1 VIFAAAFVG
10 GAGILAFGGGGFAG
24 FALVGRCVGFAL
36 VGPAAPPCVISA
48 AAFGAGGG
56 FLAFAL
62 VGPI

>member
-36 VGPAAPPCVISA
+36 VGPCK
-48 AAFGAGGG
+48 F
-56 FLAFAL
+56 
-62 VGPI
+62 

>member
-10 GAGILAFGGGGFAG
+10 GAGILAFGGGGFT
-24 FALVGRCVGFAL
+24 GFAL

-48 AAFGAGGG
+48 AASGAGGG